1 MRRNNHDIKSGQ
13 PLFFVCFFVIYNY
26 KREEFIIHPT
36 SMPAQKKLSAQE
48 HGKLLGTLK
57 QRFTAYPS
65 RHKGITRAKVQER
78 LEAKPEKLRS
88 LHQMEQTGGEPD
100 VVGYDKKS

>member
-1 MRRNNHDIKSGQ
+1 
-13 PLFFVCFFVIYNY
+13 
-26 KREEFIIHPT
+26 
-36 SMPAQKKLSAQE
+36 MPAQKKLSAQE